1 MTHLYKFLL
10 ALLVMITGFSVDGVS
25 QKIGLLMDSY
35 VIDRWYI
42 DQQLFEKKIE
52 ALGGTCVV
60 EVPYGDPDQQVKL
73 GKKLIDEDVDVLVI
87 IPTDAKKAI
96 EIVGYAK
103 NAGIPVIS
111 YDRLILNSNI
121 DYYISYN
128 NIKVGKMQAQ
138 YALKHTKGK
147 NYLLINGP
155 VSDNNAVQFRK
166 GQLSVLQ
173 PYVDKGEISIMDD
186 IILQNWS
193 ELEALIKMDE
203 LFATMSEKPNAIIA
217 ANDAIARG
225 VMQAMPD
232 AKTDKLVITGQD
244 AELEGIKAIISET
257 QSMTIYKPIQALA
270 EKAAELAMH
279 LAEDKSYKAKNV
291 ETYTYESISVNAIL
305 LDPVLVDKSN
315 YKETVVKDGHI
326 SLSEVMERK

>member
-1 MTHLYKFLL
+1 MTQLLRFLL
-10 ALLVMITGFSVDGVS
+10 ALLILIPTLPFDASS
-25 QKIGLLMDSY
+25 QKIGFLLDSY

-42 DQQLFEKKIE
+42 DQMLFEKKIE
-52 ALGGTCVV
+52 ELGGKCIV

-103 NAGIPVIS
+103 NAGTPVIS

-128 NIKVGKMQAQ
+128 NFNVGKLQAQ
-138 YALKHTKGK
+138 YALNHTKGK

-155 VSDNNAVQFRK
+155 VTDNNAIQFRN

-173 PYVDKGEISIMDD
+173 PHIDKGEIKLLDD
-186 IILQNWS
+186 IVLQNWS

-203 LFATMSEKPNAIIA
+203 VFSTINAKPDAIIA
-217 ANDAIARG
+217 ANDALARG
-225 VMQAMPD
+225 AIQAMPD
-232 AKTDKLVITGQD
+232 AKANEYTITGQD
-244 AELEGIKAIISET
+244 ADLESIKAIINGT
-257 QSMTIYKPIQALA
+257 QSMTVYKPIQPLA
-270 EKAAELAMH
+270 EKAAELAIQ
-279 LAEDKSYKAKNV
+279 LAKDKKYKAKNT
-291 ETYTYESISVNAIL
+291 ETYTYENISVNAIL
-305 LDPVLVDKSN
+305 LNPVLVDKNN

-326 SLSEVMERK
+326 SISEVMERK